1 MQFETKKQLI
11 ERVRYT
17 NGLIEV
23 LKCDIDIL
31 RKDTSDCNLVKIRE
45 SIREA
50 DKTVQ
55 KLHLVVGE
63 MGYIL
68 KLDKEESRIE
78 QTL

>member
-31 RKDTSDCNLVKIRE
+31 RKDASDCNLDKLRE

-50 DKTVQ
+50 DRTLQ
-55 KLHLVVGE
+55 KLLLVVGE
-63 MGYIL
+63 IEYIL
-68 KLDKEESRIE
+68 KQDETKGP
-78 QTL
+78 